1 MPETTPN
8 REGERVL
15 FTERQKIVMIGD
27 SITDC
32 GRRDVN
38 APYGNGYVS
47 LVRAMILARYPE
59 RHLTFVNRGIGG
71 DTTRHLAARWQEDV
85 IDERPD
91 WLSCKIGI
99 NDVWRSYDSD
109 GQGAVPL
116 DEYTAT
122 LERLLTT
129 AREQTGCKLIV
140 MEPYIIDL
148 DRANPMRPHMDEYGL
163 AARKIAHKLGAVNVR
178 TQEAFDRVLHDTEPE
193 DWADDKVHP
202 NLEGHAVIAEAF
214 LRAVGFELA
223 LDER

>member
-1 MPETTPN
+1 MGRGT
-8 REGERVL
+8 GVL
-15 FTERQKIVMIGD
+15 FTDHQKIVMIGD

-59 RHLTFVNRGIGG
+59 RHLSFVNRGIGG
-71 DTTRHLAARWQEDV
+71 NTVRDLAARWQADV
-85 IDERPD
+85 IHQRPD

-116 DEYTAT
+116 DEYRTT
-122 LERLLTT
+122 LKRLLTE
-129 AREQTGCKLIV
+129 AHEMTGCRLIV
-140 MEPYIIDL
+140 MEPYIIDTA
-148 DRANPMRPHMDEYGL
+148 RKNSMRPRMDEYGQ
-163 AARKIAHKLGAVNVR
+163 AAREVAKELGAVNVR
-178 TQEAFDRVLHDTEPE
+178 TQEAFDRVLQSTAPE
-193 DWADDKVHP
+193 DWANDKIHP

-214 LRAVGFELA
+214 LRAVGFELNQ
-223 LDER
+223 E

>member
-1 MPETTPN
+1 MGRGT
-8 REGERVL
+8 GVL
-15 FTERQKIVMIGD
+15 FTDHQKIVMIGD

-59 RHLTFVNRGIGG
+59 RHLSFVNRGIGG
-71 DTTRHLAARWQEDV
+71 NTVRDLAARWQADV
-85 IDERPD
+85 IHQRPD

-116 DEYTAT
+116 DEYRTT
-122 LERLLTT
+122 LKRLLTE
-129 AREQTGCKLIV
+129 AHEMTGCRLIV
-140 MEPYIIDL
+140 MEPYIIDTA
-148 DRANPMRPHMDEYGL
+148 RKNSMRPRMDEYGQ
-163 AARKIAHKLGAVNVR
+163 AAREVAKELGAVNVR
-178 TQEAFDRVLHDTEPE
+178 TQEAFDRVLQSTASE
-193 DWADDKVHP
+193 DWANDKIHP

-214 LRAVGFELA
+214 LRAVGFELNQ
-223 LDER
+223 E